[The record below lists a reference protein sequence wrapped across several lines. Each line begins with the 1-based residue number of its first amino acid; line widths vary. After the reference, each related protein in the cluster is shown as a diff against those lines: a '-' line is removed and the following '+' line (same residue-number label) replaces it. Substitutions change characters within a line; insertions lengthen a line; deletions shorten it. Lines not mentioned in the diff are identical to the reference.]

1 MNDREN
7 RRREMFVDV
16 QEFGREHAADFP
28 AAGVAG
34 QLFATLTAVID
45 QLNGHAAFQSSSDG
59 AARQGTAT
67 RSQAREAVR
76 DHLDAINRTAR
87 AMADQVSG
95 LDDKFR
101 LPRVTNDQT
110 LMSTARAFLADAEP
124 LSAQFIAHELPA
136 DFLQDLNANIDA
148 FELATQAQSSGLG
161 QRVAAG
167 AAIDSAVDNGVA
179 AVRKL
184 GALVKNKYTNN
195 PAVLAQWTSVSHTER
210 NPRRKPSGRAA
221 IPDMRRFPQTP
232 GILAR

>member
-7 RRREMFVDV
+7 RRRQMFVDV

-210 NPRRKPSGRAA
+210 NPRRKPSE
-221 IPDMRRFPQTP
+221 TP
-232 GILAR
+232 PPPESGTTPTPSIGPTT